1 MEKVEESGVGHTSE
15 LARIIPYG
23 TDLSVFHPAAKSAVR
38 DRLGVPQD
46 SKILIFTANGI
57 RRNIFK
63 DYQTM
68 RSAIMKV
75 AQRRQQDPLLFIALG
90 DDAPPEHIGA
100 AEVRFVPYQKDP
112 AVVATYYQ
120 AADIYLHA
128 ARADTFPNTVLE
140 ALACATP
147 VIATA
152 VGGIPEQVKGL
163 RGLGGNSS
171 IAHLNRYEI
180 EDATGLLVQARDS
193 EMMAIMIEKLL
204 NDEFLRRQLSENAS
218 RDAHNRFDVR
228 REVNDY
234 LDWYKA
240 LLRSTRK
247 TYHAGS
253 VNQEGLST

>member
-1 MEKVEESGVGHTSE
+1 
-15 LARIIPYG
+15 
-23 TDLSVFHPAAKSAVR
+23 
-38 DRLGVPQD
+38 
-46 SKILIFTANGI
+46 
-57 RRNIFK
+57 
-63 DYQTM
+63 M

-75 AQRRQQDPLLFIALG
+75 AQRRKQEPLLFIALG
-90 DDAPPEHIGA
+90 DDAPPERLGA

-163 RGLGGNSS
+163 RWPGADSS
-171 IAHLNRYEI
+171 AAHLNRYELH
-180 EDATGLLVQARDS
+180 DATGLLVQQGDS
-193 EMMAIMIEKLL
+193 ETMAIAIEILL
-204 NDEFLRRQLSENAS
+204 NDDSLRRQMSENAG
-218 RDAHNRFDVR
+218 RDAQNRFDVQ

-234 LDWYKA
+234 LDWYQE
-240 LLRSTRK
+240 LLRSIRK
-247 TYHAGS
+247 TQGGGS
-253 VNQEGLST
+253 VDQEGLSM